1 MTNSAALRRA
11 KEVMYSNMVQHVI
24 RAVAP
29 FLGLPINPTTLGQV
43 HKATKKLVDAGRNK
57 AQSIAYQDYSK
68 FVDGKDLI
76 PKLPLRRFT
85 DELWQG
91 SLEKV
96 TKDVQHL
103 TEDVAAEIGLRA
115 DYWGRD
121 AEWGQRTDSA
131 KRDDR
136 IGKVARVDFD
146 PPTCPWCTLLNSRGP
161 VYISPES
168 GSRTLH
174 VGDTCTLVFVAK
186 GSKEYPGKEFS
197 DKALDLYNEAKKRAG
212 PSANTS
218 TILAE
223 LKTPGST
230 DKPGRVKTNAKDA
243 ASKASSSALAEAQA
257 RVRALESI
265 TPKSD
270 SAKKYQAEQL
280 AKNQKLISQLTR
292 SQKDTPNG

>member
-1 MTNSAALRRA
+1 MTNSAALRKA
-11 KEVMYSNMVQHVI
+11 KENMYSNMVQHVV
-24 RAVAP
+24 RAIAP
-29 FLGLPINPTTLGQV
+29 FLGLPVNSILLGQI
-43 HKATKKLVDAGRNK
+43 HKATKKLVDSGRNK

-96 TKDVQHL
+96 TKDTVHI

-121 AEWGQRTDSA
+121 AEWGQRIDSA

-146 PPTCPWCTLLNSRGP
+146 PPTCPFCTLLNSRGP
-161 VYISPES
+161 VYVSPES

-186 GSKEYPGKEFS
+186 GSTEYPGKEFS
-197 DKALDLYNEAKKRAG
+197 DKALTLYKEARARAG
-212 PSANTS
+212 DDPSTS
-218 TILAE
+218 KILAE
-223 LKTPGST
+223 MKVPGST
-230 DKPGRVKTNAKDA
+230 DKPGRVKANAKASA
-243 ASKASSSALAEAQA
+243 ASANASALSDAQA
-257 RVRALESI
+257 RVRALNSI
-265 TPKSD
+265 TPKSE
-270 SAKKYQAEQL
+270 SAKTYQAAQL
-280 AKNQKLISQLTR
+280 AKNQKLIEQLTR